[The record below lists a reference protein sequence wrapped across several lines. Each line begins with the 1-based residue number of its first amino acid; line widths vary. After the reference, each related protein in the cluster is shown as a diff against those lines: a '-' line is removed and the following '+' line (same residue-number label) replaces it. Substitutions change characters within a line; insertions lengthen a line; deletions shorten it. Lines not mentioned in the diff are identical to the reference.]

1 MASTER
7 KGSLSLPDW
16 VAESLDCPGC
26 LKTIKDPPIYLCE
39 KGHGLCST
47 CREQLKAE
55 DKSCPLC
62 RGKLTDTR
70 SLAVENFLEKLPKI
84 RCKYD
89 GCTFERSE
97 KQLVKN
103 HEDQD
108 CREKPVKCRLCP
120 ESVAMSKMV
129 SHLKTK
135 HNRKSV
141 GLTIMNKELGVWTS
155 NPWRVGIE
163 EQATH
168 PLSKVNNDLEV
179 ILNWESYDENIKMF
193 WISLTG
199 TAKEAKKYEY
209 TLKLLNKD
217 VKEVIATKKTEC
229 LSCDMSS
236 HDVKKATALFLTR
249 DDMKQARTNEKK
261 LEWKVLIKKK

>member
-1 MASTER
+1 
-7 KGSLSLPDW
+7 LSLPDW
-16 VAESLDCPGC
+16 VAESLDCPVC
-26 LKTIKDPPIYLCE
+26 LKIIKDPPIYLCE

-55 DKSCPLC
+55 DKPCPVC

-70 SLAVENFLEKLPKI
+70 NLAVENFLEKLPKT

-129 SHLKTK
+129 SHLETK
-135 HNRKSV
+135 HNKKSI
-141 GLTIMNKELGVWTS
+141 GFTNIDEEWGVRTS
-155 NPWRVGIE
+155 ATWRGGVVK
-163 EQATH
+163 QATH
-168 PLSKVNNDLEV
+168 PLGKVNNDLEV
-179 ILNWESYDENIKMF
+179 ILNWESYDENIKMS

-209 TLKLLNKD
+209 TLKLLNNKT
-217 VKEVIATKKTEC
+217 EILASKKAEC
-229 LSCDMSS
+229 LSCDTYSD
-236 HDVKKATALFLTR
+236 DVKKKATVLFLSR
-249 DDMKQARTNEKK
+249 DDVKQAETVEKK
-261 LEWKVLIKKK
+261 LQWIVLIKKK